1 MRKLMCSGIVALGL
15 SGAVAY
21 GQDIESK
28 SKTRITVEEGKDVTV
43 TGCVARSAE
52 GALTLTHVASGEG
65 ALGSYTLV
73 GDDAED
79 LEEMIGHRVE
89 VRGKAADKGSG
100 KVKIE
105 TKSEVDTGAGDARK
119 RESKT
124 EVEGDLHGLPFL
136 GVRSVRSLASVC
148 P

>member
-1 MRKLMCSGIVALGL
+1 MWMWIVALGL
-15 SGAVAY
+15 SVAMASA
-21 GQDIESK
+21 QDIERK
-28 SKTRITVEEGKDVTV
+28 SKTRITVEDGKAVTL

-52 GALTLTHVASGEG
+52 GGFLLSHVAGKGG

-73 GDDAED
+73 ADDEDDLED
-79 LEEMIGHRVE
+79 LVGHRVE
-89 VRGKAADKGSG
+89 VKGKAADKGNG

-105 TKSEVDTGAGDARK
+105 TKSEVEARSGEARK
-119 RESKT
+119 RESRT

-136 GVRSVRSLASVC
+136 GVNSIRSLATVC